1 MQIPG
6 RFVGNG
12 LDRSVRFTR
21 YIVISGWLQRAAYMP
36 PLRSTRNVVIAI
48 NPRDAAVSFQ
58 CARAAGTPD
67 LLFIIY
73 YLLFN
78 PSHPPGFRKQSPLS
92 YPFRPIFARFCS
104 IWSKCTLHAKKYVQ
118 HSKKNPFT
126 NGVIFWYNKAMQK
139 RFSTGAPGAKFG
151 RICKKAWACAGPP
164 HGLQITLMKTEEE
177 KCPEQNSLWMAT
189 PRLRM

>member
-1 MQIPG
+1 MVAGGAYPAPTSQAVLFALPQIRG
-6 RFVGNG
+6 VQRFLFNVPA
-12 LDRSVRFTR
+12 R
-21 YIVISGWLQRAAYMP
+21 RA
-36 PLRSTRNVVIAI
+36 
-48 NPRDAAVSFQ
+48 
-58 CARAAGTPD
+58 
-67 LLFIIY
+67 LLIY
-73 YLLFN
+73 YLLSIIYYFIP
-78 PSHPPGFRKQSPLS
+78 PSPGLYPKSFLS

-139 RFSTGAPGAKFG
+139 RFSASAPGAKFG

>member
-1 MQIPG
+1 
-6 RFVGNG
+6 
-12 LDRSVRFTR
+12 
-21 YIVISGWLQRAAYMP
+21 MP
-36 PLRSTRNVVIAI
+36 PAGRHVFIVTI
-48 NPRDAAVSFQ
+48 NPRDAAVSLK

-73 YLLFN
+73 YLLFLTH
-78 PSHPPGFRKQSPLS
+78 PSPGLRKQSPLS
-92 YPFRPIFARFCS
+92 YPFRPFSARFCS

-139 RFSTGAPGAKFG
+139 RFSASAPGAKFG